1 MLKFILILLHF
12 LKRAKETGLSVLRIA
27 LCRMPESLDFRGN
40 IKISVLFCSWK
51 RFEKYLFSQNENSR
65 IKSELLNTAFQLH
78 ARCPFCLE

>member
-1 MLKFILILLHF
+1 MMLKFILILLHL

-27 LCRMPESLDFRGN
+27 LCRMPGSLDFRGN

-51 RFEKYLFSQNENSR
+51 RFEKYFSQNENSG

-78 ARCPFCLE
+78 ARCSD